1 MINPT
6 PALPFEKKGREFIFD
21 LIPKENNTIYI
32 MKIYKRIDFKSDF
45 KLLKS

>member
-1 MINPT
+1 MINPSPT
-6 PALPFEKKGREFIFD
+6 LPFEKKGREFIFD

-32 MKIYKRIDFKSDF
+32 MEIYKRREFKSDF